1 MVDVHLPAVLPGGGG
16 LLFFSS
22 VRDESTLIP
31 AQHAK
36 EGYWIYVENHKQI
49 VQLVKQL
56 GGGGGGG
63 GGNMWPDAEVIDTGN
78 DDPPQGGNS

>member
-1 MVDVHLPAVLPGGGG
+1 M
-16 LLFFSS
+16 
-22 VRDESTLIP
+22 IP

-36 EGYWIYVENHKQI
+36 ERYWIYVENHKQI

-63 GGNMWPDAEVIDTGN
+63 GGGNVWPDAEVIDTGN
-78 DDPPQGGNS
+78 DDPQGGNS